1 MIMYISVAVC
11 DDYLPVCSQLEDILV
26 SIFNELSIKYDI
38 DIFDSGKTL
47 CDEMRRTN
55 YDIIFLDIQLPK
67 MSGVDIGKYI
77 REDLKNE
84 VVQIAYISAKEDYAM
99 ELFDYRP
106 INFLVKPISYEKI
119 KKVIDKYLVISEQD
133 NHIFTYK
140 KGYEFFKVSISDIL
154 YFENN
159 NRKVSI
165 VTKESIDEFYD
176 SMENIYSAV
185 KANKFLFIHKS
196 TIVNYRYIKKFGYE
210 QVTMTDGRI
219 FSISQSR
226 RKSIREIHMKIKMGD
241 I

>member
-1 MIMYISVAVC
+1 MYISVAVC
-11 DDYLPVCSQLEDILV
+11 DDYLPVCSKLEDILV

-165 VTKESIDEFYD
+165 VTKENIDEFYD
-176 SMENIYSAV
+176 SMENIYAAV

-226 RKSIREIHMKIKMGD
+226 RKSIREMHMKIKTGE